1 MWELWL
7 APQKG
12 SGKPRKKTST
22 DTHTSISRY
31 DVGIL
36 VCYFLFLKKFTRFLL
51 RESVRHFFVRF
62 VPCKCSYY
70 LLSTTLLYVLFLKY
84 LIKETAALAR
94 AAVFII
100 YIHISFT
107 SYHRHRLRRSLH
119 HQIHQRILRRSL
131 HQSYRL
137 RQNHPMNSLRVSVLL
152 HPATFPVA

>member
-84 LIKETAALAR
+84 LIKETAALTR
-94 AAVFII
+94 AAV
-100 YIHISFT
+100 
-107 SYHRHRLRRSLH
+107 SYHLY
-119 HQIHQRILRRSL
+119 
-131 HQSYRL
+131 SYIFYQL
-137 RQNHPMNSLRVSVLL
+137 P
-152 HPATFPVA
+152 PAPPPPKPPPPKPPENPPPKPPPPKLPPPKPPDE